1 MSASVVI
8 IIPIHHADLTSDE
21 RRSIQQCLTVLGR
34 YPIRFV
40 APQSL
45 VQTDFPDI
53 PVERFDDTCF
63 TDLAAYNLLMLSEDL
78 YRRFEQYEYMLVYQP
93 DAFVFRDELTYW
105 CEKGYPYIGAPWIVR
120 SKYRTLLGRLVL
132 QLRSIPYRL
141 KGKPFRPLLLGDKTG
156 NGGLSLRRIEDLRQ
170 VCRTQAAEIQTW
182 LDKSVTDT
190 EYNEDAF
197 WATRSQ
203 WRYPA
208 VEEALQFSF
217 DIRPQECLK
226 QTKGALPFGCH
237 GWSKA
242 EVRDFWQPIIDRQT
256 GDAPLRVYFDYQAFI
271 HQTFGGVSR
280 YFAEIIARLPQYNI
294 IPILG
299 VRYSDNTHLRAL
311 KNNVS
316 PVTHRKIAKRLNRRY
331 CRTQIRDGQFDIIH
345 ATYFDPYVL
354 AANTKHRPL
363 VITIHDMIDEVMHE
377 GHHTP
382 RRKALLA
389 RQATQIIAVSRHTQK
404 DIMRLLHIAEDKI
417 SVVYHGNSIVAAEPQ
432 HIPELPTRYVLYV
445 GGRQRKYK
453 NFHLFLQAMQP
464 IIGSEQ
470 MDILCVGQ
478 PFTTEELT
486 AIRSLGM
493 EQNVHSLF
501 AGDDQLYYIYHHAQC
516 FVYPSCYEGFGLPI
530 LEAWSAGCP
539 LILSRSSC
547 FPEIAGEAAAY
558 FEENNVADLT
568 KQTLRVL
575 RSETVRNELIEKG
588 QARLHNY
595 DWDKAAKE
603 TAHIYRD
610 IYSRHV

>member
-1 MSASVVI
+1 
-8 IIPIHHADLTSDE
+8 
-21 RRSIQQCLTVLGR
+21 
-34 YPIRFV
+34 
-40 APQSL
+40 
-45 VQTDFPDI
+45 
-53 PVERFDDTCF
+53 
-63 TDLAAYNLLMLSEDL
+63 
-78 YRRFEQYEYMLVYQP
+78 
-93 DAFVFRDELTYW
+93 
-105 CEKGYPYIGAPWIVR
+105 
-120 SKYRTLLGRLVL
+120 
-132 QLRSIPYRL
+132 
-141 KGKPFRPLLLGDKTG
+141 
-156 NGGLSLRRIEDLRQ
+156 
-170 VCRTQAAEIQTW
+170 
-182 LDKSVTDT
+182 
-190 EYNEDAF
+190 
-197 WATRSQ
+197 
-203 WRYPA
+203 
-208 VEEALQFSF
+208 
-217 DIRPQECLK
+217 
-226 QTKGALPFGCH
+226 
-237 GWSKA
+237 
-242 EVRDFWQPIIDRQT
+242 
-256 GDAPLRVYFDYQAFI
+256 
-271 HQTFGGVSR
+271 
-280 YFAEIIARLPQYNI
+280 
-294 IPILG
+294 
-299 VRYSDNTHLRAL
+299 
-311 KNNVS
+311 
-316 PVTHRKIAKRLNRRY
+316 
-331 CRTQIRDGQFDIIH
+331 
-345 ATYFDPYVL
+345 
-354 AANTKHRPL
+354 L